1 MELSV
6 GSTHRAQTD
15 TLPPKTTIEPVPMQN
30 IPYHILVA
38 NGLVADA
45 DIGGA
50 PHSVDEHYERKFT
63 SGNLC
68 LEHISIVSFFL
79 FLRKIMRKRGSN
91 QTKHTLN
98 RVNFQV
104 FR

>member
-15 TLPPKTTIEPVPMQN
+15 TPPPKTTVEPVPMQI
-30 IPYHILVA
+30 IPYHILIA

-63 SGNLC
+63 SGNLWI
-68 LEHISIVSFFL
+68 EHISIVSFL
-79 FLRKIMRKRGSN
+79 FFCAKL
-91 QTKHTLN
+91 
-98 RVNFQV
+98 
-104 FR
+104 